1 MLYTVCISVQWHERE
16 GEAGW
21 EREKVGEK
29 GKVREREREDG
40 RGGGG
45 GRERENENERVSERE
60 VGDKLRKTWRKEHV
74 GMHAKFHQHLY
85 LA

>member
-21 EREKVGEK
+21 EREGGRERE
-29 GKVREREREDG
+29 GEREREG
-40 RGGGG
+40 RWERGGGE
-45 GRERENENERVSERE
+45 RERENENERVSERE